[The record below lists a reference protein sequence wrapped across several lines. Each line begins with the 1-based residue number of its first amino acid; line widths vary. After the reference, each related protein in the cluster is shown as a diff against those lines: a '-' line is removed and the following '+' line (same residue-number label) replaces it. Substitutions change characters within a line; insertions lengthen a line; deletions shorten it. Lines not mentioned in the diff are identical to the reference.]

1 MTLANI
7 IKRDGREVPFDITK
21 ISDAIGKA
29 FYSIGNYPD
38 VDCGALA
45 ANVVDT
51 LDSIEKEGPPTVE
64 EVQDIVEQELIKD
77 GYTDVAKAYIIYRSE
92 RTKVREMK
100 SDLMKTFEEITFTD
114 GKDSDI
120 KRENANINGEAPMGA
135 MLKYGSEASKQFYQL
150 FCMKPE
156 HARAHSDG
164 YIHVHAPTGTCTC
177 CQIDLIDLFKDGFH
191 TGHGFLREPNSIMTY
206 SALAC
211 IAVQSNQNLMH
222 GGQSIVNF
230 DYSMAEGVTKSYKNH
245 TKDNLAKALRLI
257 AGVKEEDAKSFAKWF
272 VKESIHKDSIKM
284 SNDYASVLKLAM
296 GTMLGEEVGSYSDKV
311 YNFVKEEAYN
321 ETDRETYQAMEAFIH
336 NLNTMHSRAG
346 AQTPFSSIN
355 FGLDTTEEGRM
366 AIKNLLL
373 ATEAGLGHGETP
385 IFPIS
390 IMRVKEGINYNPGD
404 PNYDLFKLAIRC
416 SCKRLFPK
424 LIGAIYRNV
433 YRKPCELNMRCVLC
447 SYLFYE

>member
-1 MTLANI
+1 MTLYSI
-7 IKRDGREVPFDITK
+7 IKRDGREVLFDITK
-21 ISDAIGKA
+21 ISDAIKKA
-29 FYSIGNYPD
+29 FDSVGSHPD

-45 ANVVDT
+45 AKVVDT

-164 YIHVHAPTGTCTC
+164 YIHVHDMDFAPTGTCTC

-222 GGQSIVNF
+222 SQVW
-230 DYSMAEGVTKSYKNH
+230 VTQV
-245 TKDNLAKALRLI
+245 A
-257 AGVKEEDAKSFAKWF
+257 
-272 VKESIHKDSIKM
+272 
-284 SNDYASVLKLAM
+284 
-296 GTMLGEEVGSYSDKV
+296 
-311 YNFVKEEAYN
+311 
-321 ETDRETYQAMEAFIH
+321 
-336 NLNTMHSRAG
+336 
-346 AQTPFSSIN
+346 
-355 FGLDTTEEGRM
+355 
-366 AIKNLLL
+366 
-373 ATEAGLGHGETP
+373 
-385 IFPIS
+385 
-390 IMRVKEGINYNPGD
+390 
-404 PNYDLFKLAIRC
+404 
-416 SCKRLFPK
+416 
-424 LIGAIYRNV
+424 
-433 YRKPCELNMRCVLC
+433 
-447 SYLFYE
+447 